1 MNNEVINGK
10 IILIGNSGVGK
21 TTISNWALTGSFN
34 DNFMPTVGG
43 NYISK
48 EIKIESTTIKL
59 QIWDTA
65 GDEKYRSLI
74 PMFYRDAKGAVLVY
88 SICEKK
94 TFQDISYF
102 VQSLND
108 RAPDIFKVLV
118 GNKSDME
125 DSRQVSIE
133 EGMQYADEIQA
144 KFIETS
150 ARSGDCINNLLQT
163 IAEELYK
170 KYRLDESNKDSANK
184 TVDISNSW
192 SLPCQC

>member
-10 IILIGNSGVGK
+10 IILIGASGVGK

-133 EGMQYADEIQA
+133 EGSQYADEIQA

-170 KYRLDESNKDSANK
+170 KYRLEESSKDSANK

-192 SLPCQC
+192 NLPCQC